1 MTGFYPVAIGFLGFV
16 NRCWGSGLG
25 IRIPS
30 SESDEGSSFAV
41 GRIFFFWWTPYFVV
55 CSEDLPKS
63 PPQGYDVGGA
73 GGDYGVV

>member
-16 NRCWGSGLG
+16 NRCWGSGFG

-30 SESDEGSSFAV
+30 SESDEGSPFTV
-41 GRIFFFWWTPYFVV
+41 GRIFFLGGPLISSFAARIYQ
-55 CSEDLPKS
+55 S